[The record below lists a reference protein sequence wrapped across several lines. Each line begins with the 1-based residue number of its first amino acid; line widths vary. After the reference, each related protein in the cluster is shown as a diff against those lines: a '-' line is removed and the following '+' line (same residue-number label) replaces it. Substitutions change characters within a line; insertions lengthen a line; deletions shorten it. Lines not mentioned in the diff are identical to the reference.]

1 MNADRS
7 YRIILADDHAL
18 FLSGLQGLL
27 SRRAE
32 CEVVGTAANGEECL
46 ALMQESEHDVVLMDI
61 DMPVLDGIR
70 ATERALAL
78 NPEEKIITLSM
89 HGGDKLQCNGY
100 DDEDLQYH
108 NICGFGSLVMQ
119 I

>member
-46 ALMQESEHDVVLMDI
+46 ALMQESNTMW
-61 DMPVLDGIR
+61 
-70 ATERALAL
+70 
-78 NPEEKIITLSM
+78 
-89 HGGDKLQCNGY
+89 C
-100 DDEDLQYH
+100 
-108 NICGFGSLVMQ
+108 
-119 I
+119 

>member
-32 CEVVGTAANGEECL
+32 CEVVGTAANGEKPSCRSRNT
-46 ALMQESEHDVVLMDI
+46 MW
-61 DMPVLDGIR
+61 
-70 ATERALAL
+70 
-78 NPEEKIITLSM
+78 
-89 HGGDKLQCNGY
+89 C
-100 DDEDLQYH
+100 
-108 NICGFGSLVMQ
+108 
-119 I
+119 

>member
-32 CEVVGTAANGEECL
+32 CEVVGTAANGEKCL
-46 ALMQESEHDVVLMDI
+46 ALMQESEHDGVLMDI
-61 DMPVLDGIR
+61 DPYWTAYGLPNGPSPSIR
-70 ATERALAL
+70 RRR
-78 NPEEKIITLSM
+78 
-89 HGGDKLQCNGY
+89 
-100 DDEDLQYH
+100 
-108 NICGFGSLVMQ
+108 
-119 I
+119 

>member
-46 ALMQESEHDVVLMDI
+46 ALMQESYWTAYGL
-61 DMPVLDGIR
+61 PNGPSPSIR
-70 ATERALAL
+70 RRR
-78 NPEEKIITLSM
+78 
-89 HGGDKLQCNGY
+89 
-100 DDEDLQYH
+100 
-108 NICGFGSLVMQ
+108 
-119 I
+119 